1 MPKRKRENEEE
12 YMGYDTRYTT
22 GYDIGYTTEFKVD
35 QAVEKEMRSVF
46 LYLESILDYIQN
58 NGESR
63 DMIYIEINKVSMHQG
78 LGSFLGNLMRNM
90 EYTNL
95 ENFIRT
101 MTV

>member
-46 LYLESILDYIQN
+46 LYLESILDYIQKIY
-58 NGESR
+58 ES
-63 DMIYIEINKVSMHQG
+63 
-78 LGSFLGNLMRNM
+78 
-90 EYTNL
+90 
-95 ENFIRT
+95 
-101 MTV
+101 